1 MSTKSYSNVNTIQ
14 KQKEYLSRRLDKYA
28 KFYWRGEDMWETYS
42 TFITNNGSALKF
54 VNGPSFS
61 NEYSSPQYDH
71 AMGNLT
77 GVKFSRMQVSFTI
90 CTYGVTAAQY
100 RSLIAALGP
109 YEIDYLAFDYDDK
122 LCYLAKT
129 TGIKEGQKTVI
140 GVDNY
145 NNDLY
150 MVENNITFEVQGEQ
164 CALAQRQYVWAPKA
178 EDEQHHTIPIT
189 PTTNIN
195 VTNDIIAVTN
205 VLSTKTEVASD
216 MLQQSEKPYGVVG
229 EIRMTPMFNDQEAQ
243 LDLYI
248 SDIENPDLT
257 TLEDA
262 ALLCH
267 VVFNKITYNWQNTE
281 VDNNADPEQ
290 NPQPTSFE
298 NIDNSFS
305 IKYDSASG
313 LVFMQYGESDYKI
326 LDLLLTNTYGE
337 YIIKN
342 MSTTKMKIDKRE
354 NADEI
359 YFIWKLTNFNFIG
372 DTMQPICI
380 GNFGNSGSCYLKKIK
395 IDNSIYTFGDSGDSG
410 NYRNIPGL
418 VIVPGLN
425 DEDVV
430 DNNNGYTQ
438 IKPGAYLKFPCNA
451 NKIEVQAYQGADCW
465 YKNSGQSDAIQMG
478 STDDP
483 HDEWYELTLYKTTD
497 HIDKRTVQTYG
508 RAKTILV

>member
-1 MSTKSYSNVNTIQ
+1 MSSSSYSARNGIE
-14 KQKEYLSRRLDKYA
+14 KEIEYLGRRLDKYA
-28 KFYWRGEDMWETYS
+28 KFYWRGEDMWATYN

-77 GVKFSRMQVSFTI
+77 GVKFTRMQVSFSI
-90 CTYGVTAAQY
+90 CTYGVTAEKY

-129 TGIKEGQKTVI
+129 TGMKEGTKTII
-140 GVDNY
+140 GVNSEGK
-145 NNDLY
+145 DLY

-178 EDEQHHTIPIT
+178 EDEQGNPIPIT

-205 VLSTKTEVASD
+205 VLSTKTEIDSA
-216 MLQQSEKPYGVVG
+216 MLQQSEKPYGIVG

-248 SDIENPDLT
+248 SDIEKPDLT
-257 TLEDA
+257 TSDEV

-267 VVFNKITYNWQNTE
+267 VVFNKITYNWQNTQ
-281 VDNNADPEQ
+281 VDSNANQEI

-298 NIDNSFS
+298 SVDNSFS
-305 IKYDSASG
+305 VKYDSTSG

-326 LDLLLTNTYGE
+326 LDLLLTNTYGK

-342 MSTTKMKIDKRE
+342 MSTTKMKIDKWVNAE
-354 NADEI
+354 NV

-372 DTMQPICI
+372 DSVRTIQV
-380 GNFGNSGSCYLKKIK
+380 GSLTCQ
-395 IDNSIYTFGDSGDSG
+395 
-410 NYRNIPGL
+410 
-418 VIVPGLN
+418 V
-425 DEDVV
+425 
-430 DNNNGYTQ
+430 
-438 IKPGAYLKFPCNA
+438 
-451 NKIEVQAYQGADCW
+451 
-465 YKNSGQSDAIQMG
+465 
-478 STDDP
+478 TDD
-483 HDEWYELTLYKTTD
+483 
-497 HIDKRTVQTYG
+497 IDKTTVQTYG
-508 RAKTILV
+508 RAKAILV